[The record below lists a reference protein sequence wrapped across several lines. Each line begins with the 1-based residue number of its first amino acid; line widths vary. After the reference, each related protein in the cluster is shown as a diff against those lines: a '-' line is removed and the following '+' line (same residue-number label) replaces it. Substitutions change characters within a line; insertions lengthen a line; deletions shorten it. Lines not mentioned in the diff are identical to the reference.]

1 MLNKKGAANDK
12 TWIVVF
18 LVSILLLLAL
28 GGFLQKNYN
37 LFSITGNEQ
46 LTRQTPGTV
55 TAGQT
60 FIVNYTASGAS
71 GNWGVSIL
79 DNVTGGCMFAN
90 GNQLKSVLLSPTTTQ
105 SVQVIAPQ
113 TVGSCTFLGNYQF
126 GTTAVQNLD
135 TQIVQIN
142 AVQPNSQTNYSN
154 PYAVQ
159 PNSSYGQTN
168 YSNPYP
174 VCSGAIP
181 SCPGGL
187 NTTLVNGCPV
197 NTCLSYDFWSSTV
210 FPIGNFNVTGTIL
223 VIGLAGIFLL
233 FFAMGAKKK

>member
-113 TVGSCTFLGNYQF
+113 TVGSCTFLGNYKF

-142 AVQPNSQTNYSN
+142 AVQPNS
-154 PYAVQ
+154 
-159 PNSSYGQTN
+159 QTN